1 MLNLLYLFSLG
12 IIGSFVEATPRAT
25 CESFT
30 CDTNTHIPKLP
41 KANFSCAG
49 ETCCDSPVCA
59 SVNVQEETCGAKGHS
74 TIIEQDD
81 CEAIAIANNKSMIT
95 LNFYYLPQGCFNWPD
110 YAEDSYIFNPNEE
123 STIECA
129 SDTQCI
135 CLNFEDI
142 DSCCIARATCDT
154 ATCGASFSL
163 IDDASSTYC
172 ENTTCTEE
180 ADFDSCCEANES
192 CENIVCNPLTH
203 FTKMPRSDYFCS
215 GECGTT
221 PETTYVSVTENI
233 CKSIGYYPV
242 ATVYE
247 CEKLAQNNNRNY
259 IGSENVANFP
269 AGCYFFGDNSAYL
282 NFNLDSSSECNHVS
296 GCQCIPLDV
305 HTCCTPGEESCNE
318 YTCSDANKVMKDDF
332 TLCEVGSCN
341 DNTCCVDR
349 DTCDSFSC
357 DLETHVPKMPAANF
371 LCAGASCMNH
381 SRVTSFTGVN
391 TTNCIEL
398 GYGFADLIE
407 CETLADDANRYY
419 AGVLN
424 DTEWPSGCFFHGDSA
439 AAYNVYVNEDI
450 SCGAANATCQCKTLV
465 DSQDAKACCKA
476 RAKCSSYT
484 CNDVTNVLRHNH
496 SSIICPNSTTESCPE
511 SLCCTEPASCDT
523 FECPSGLLHRP
534 NSTARFCQGESCSI
548 YPSDMQNYDPF
559 SFPTQKL
566 TNSSC
571 EAEGYFNIDELACE
585 TIARIDGKRFQ
596 VRSSLVLPYG
606 CLFDKLGAFYEFNKG
621 ESQQYAPS
629 CDTGGNRQGC
639 LCSSFQTDINT
650 CCRKALPCP
659 VNICNLEGGY
669 APVESHWQKFCANTI
684 CKQNEPACCENV
696 PPCRYTSGI
705 YENDERCFCG
715 DQICSKKLN
724 QRYCDITTQTCSTSR
739 GCTPP
744 LKEKN
749 SANDTSKKGCEGSFE
764 SVTLS
769 SLYARIGAKE
779 LCLSYDSEGWASIED
794 ERICKQ
800 VADVFEHPFKVHKTS
815 GYGCSLDEDGILYF
829 GRGVEESVVVNYC
842 MRK

>member
-192 CENIVCNPLTH
+192 CENFECNPQTLLSKQTAN
-203 FTKMPRSDYFCS
+203 FCK
-215 GECGTT
+215 GHCGTRNST
-221 PETTYVSVTENI
+221 VKINEGTCVIS
-233 CKSIGYYPV
+233 GHYPV
-242 ATVYE
+242 KTLYGCQKIAENHGRVFRGREY
-247 CEKLAQNNNRNY
+247 RSNY
-259 IGSENVANFP
+259 P
-269 AGCYFFGDNSAYL
+269 AGCYFFGKNSVYL
-282 NFNLDSSSECNHVS
+282 NENFDSSSDCNGPNLS
-296 GCQCIPLDV
+296 GCQCLSFGA
-305 HTCCTPGEESCNE
+305 HACCTQASGACNM
-318 YTCSDANKVMKDDF
+318 YTCSNENKTIKDEYA
-332 TLCEVGSCN
+332 LCGSGGCS
-341 DNTCCVDR
+341 DDICCVDR

-357 DLETHVPKMPAANF
+357 DLETHVPQMPAANF

-484 CNDVTNVLRHNH
+484 CN
-496 SSIICPNSTTESCPE
+496 P
-511 SLCCTEPASCDT
+511 
-523 FECPSGLLHRP
+523 
-534 NSTARFCQGESCSI
+534 
-548 YPSDMQNYDPF
+548 
-559 SFPTQKL
+559 
-566 TNSSC
+566 
-571 EAEGYFNIDELACE
+571 
-585 TIARIDGKRFQ
+585 
-596 VRSSLVLPYG
+596 
-606 CLFDKLGAFYEFNKG
+606 
-621 ESQQYAPS
+621 
-629 CDTGGNRQGC
+629 
-639 LCSSFQTDINT
+639 
-650 CCRKALPCP
+650 
-659 VNICNLEGGY
+659 EGGY
-669 APVESHWQKFCANTI
+669 VPVESHWQNFCANTI
-684 CKQNEPACCENV
+684 CKQNEPACCDYV

-715 DQICSKKLN
+715 DQMCSKKLN